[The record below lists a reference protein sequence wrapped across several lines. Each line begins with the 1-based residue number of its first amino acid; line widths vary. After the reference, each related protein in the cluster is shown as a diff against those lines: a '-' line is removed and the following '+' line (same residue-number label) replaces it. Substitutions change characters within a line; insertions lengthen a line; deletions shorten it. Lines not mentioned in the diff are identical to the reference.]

1 MKFGF
6 LTTLYDPLLP
16 LNIVNAIQFDIKQIV
31 VICDPKH
38 WNEKD
43 QLIWK
48 KRTNGIIDYNNGE
61 IVKKISKKKLPIPF
75 YFVNSHNSKQTLN
88 LIKKLNIKCLFAC
101 GTPRRLSKKI
111 INSTKYGI
119 INCHP
124 GYLPSYR
131 GCTNVEWA
139 IYNNDKVGNSVHFL
153 DEGYDTG
160 PIILKEY
167 YYFTKKDSYQTIRV
181 KVYRRGARLAAKAM
195 KLIKEKKISFRN
207 MQSQKISDGKFW
219 VPISDYKYKQ
229 VLKKIKLNKYKYIK

>member
-61 IVKKISKKKLPIPF
+61 IVKKISKKKLSIPF

-101 GTPRRLSKKI
+101 GTPRRLSKKV

-160 PIILKEY
+160 PIILQKAIKIDKE
-167 YYFTKKDSYQTIRV
+167 DDENS
-181 KVYRRGARLAAKAM
+181 LA
-195 KLIKEKKISFRN
+195 KKILPLEH
-207 MQSQKISDGKFW
+207 KIYPTALELLCSGK
-219 VPISDYKYKQ
+219 
-229 VLKKIKLNKYKYIK
+229 LKIKKGKVIIAPN